1 MTQRSA
7 VRALAALM
15 IGVPVACASDPATRV
30 PATSGRENAP
40 VTTVVAITPPEPTVD
55 TIEIV
60 RTVRGVDY
68 YGACGNE
75 ILELDGERWYPI
87 ASEDLGGQPFDTTRY
102 AALPPVAPSLVRVA
116 PPGPGDDTGT
126 LYVFADGIGRFVSD
140 SGLIDNWLTT
150 VEQEYLFAC

>member
-1 MTQRSA
+1 MTPTSA

-15 IGVPVACASDPATRV
+15 IVVPLACGSESSVDRSASGGPED
-30 PATSGRENAP
+30 AP
-40 VTTVVAITPPEPTVD
+40 VTTPTDTTPPEPTD
-55 TIEIV
+55 STIEIV
-60 RTVRGVDY
+60 RTVRAVEY

-75 ILELDGERWYPI
+75 ILELDGETWYPI
-87 ASEDLGGQPFDTTRY
+87 ASVDLGGEPFDTTRY
-102 AALPPVAPSLVRVA
+102 APLPPVAQSLVRVA

-150 VEQEYLFAC
+150 VEQQYMFAC